1 MKSNENRG
9 CQIPC
14 ADEDFYS
21 DCSDSGG
28 SCYRTPLNT
37 PRNQHSQIRRQPS
50 SDLNLVSMQ
59 CCDDSCCC
67 CVASQRDRMILSPKY
82 FHSQI
87 SVKELVKYFNCLQN
101 RDSNIQ
107 TLTGRFSN
115 RTMHSPNPSNWNTY
129 TRNSNLTRE
138 CYKIQGNCGV
148 GNEAGINLSENVKAD
163 EDRFRN
169 VCVVRRKK
177 KPPRQHGIQR
187 TDVATADLNQK
198 KQCYDCSPTKGE
210 CTMQGTEIFDT
221 NNDDT
226 LLCKNNT
233 TADVSNCKV
242 SSVTGGSNTKLSS
255 TEDRYV
261 SKEKRRVWGP
271 SGARLRNVKNLSN
284 VECNDTIFS
293 WRNSKH
299 KTYNDNNPK
308 TDKESRDSKELIP
321 SSGSSVMCASNGK
334 YSSDKPHLA
343 LPKKHHRSKT
353 MSIVVDINFGH
364 SGERLGSIPMH
375 FKADRKRNVLK
386 QSISI
391 PFI

>member
-1 MKSNENRG
+1 MKPNENRG

-14 ADEDFYS
+14 ADEDFFS

-37 PRNQHSQIRRQPS
+37 PRNQHSHIRKQTS

-67 CVASQRDRMILSPKY
+67 CVASQRGKMALSPKY
-82 FHSQI
+82 FHSHI

-101 RDSNIQ
+101 RDSNIE

-115 RTMHSPNPSNWNTY
+115 RSTHSQNSSNWNTN
-129 TRNSNLTRE
+129 TRNGSLARE
-138 CYKIQGNCGV
+138 CHKIQGK
-148 GNEAGINLSENVKAD
+148 ETGINLSENVKAD

-177 KPPRQHGIQR
+177 KPPRQHGVQR
-187 TDVATADLNQK
+187 TDVASADLYQT
-198 KQCYDCSPTKGE
+198 KQCYDCSVNKGE
-210 CTMQGTEIFDT
+210 CIMQGTQIFET

-226 LLCKNNT
+226 LLGKANT
-233 TADVSNCKV
+233 TADVNNGKI
-242 SSVTGGSNTKLSS
+242 SSVMGGSNTKLSS
-255 TEDRYV
+255 NEDHYV
-261 SKEKRRVWGP
+261 SKEKHDVWGP
-271 SGARLRNVKNLSN
+271 SEARLRNVKNLSN
-284 VECNDTIFS
+284 VQCNDTIFS

-334 YSSDKPHLA
+334 YSSDKPHLT

-375 FKADRKRNVLK
+375 FKADRKKNVLK

>member
-1 MKSNENRG
+1 MKSNENRAY
-9 CQIPC
+9 QISCP
-14 ADEDFYS
+14 DEDFYS

-37 PRNQHSQIRRQPS
+37 PRRNQHSQVRRQPS

-67 CVASQRDRMILSPKY
+67 CVASQRDRMMLSPKY

-101 RDSNIQ
+101 RDSNNIQ
-107 TLTGRFSN
+107 TLTGRLSN
-115 RTMHSPNPSNWNTY
+115 KTTHPSNWNPNI
-129 TRNSNLTRE
+129 RNLNMVRE
-138 CYKIQGNCGV
+138 CHRIQGK
-148 GNEAGINLSENVKAD
+148 EAGINLSENVKAD

-177 KPPRQHGIQR
+177 KPPRKHGIQR
-187 TDVATADLNQK
+187 TDVAATDHNQK
-198 KQCYDCSPTKGE
+198 KQFYDYSTKNDE
-210 CTMQGTEIFDT
+210 STTQVTQDT
-221 NNDDT
+221 NNDNT
-226 LLCKNNT
+226 LLCKTNT
-233 TADVSNCKV
+233 TIDVNNSKM
-242 SSVTGGSNTKLSS
+242 SSITGGSNTRLSS
-255 TEDRYV
+255 ADDQYV
-261 SKEKRRVWGP
+261 SKEKRNVWGP
-271 SGARLRNVKNLSN
+271 SETRLRNDKNFSN

-299 KTYNDNNPK
+299 KTSYNDNNPK
-308 TDKESRDSKELIP
+308 TDKESRDSKELVP

-334 YSSDKPHLA
+334 YSSDKPHLT
-343 LPKKHHRSKT
+343 LPKKHHCSKT

-364 SGERLGSIPMH
+364 SGEHLGSIPMH
-375 FKADRKRNVLK
+375 FKADRKKNVLK